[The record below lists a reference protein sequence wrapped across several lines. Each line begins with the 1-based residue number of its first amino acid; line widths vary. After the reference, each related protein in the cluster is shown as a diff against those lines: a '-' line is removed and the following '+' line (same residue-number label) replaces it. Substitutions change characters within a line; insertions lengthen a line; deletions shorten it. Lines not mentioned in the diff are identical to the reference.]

1 MRFYDWIGTS
11 IFLVLFSFYI
21 PKCKSKKKDELLRH
35 IFSFTLIIRR
45 ICDISRSTASKGAKS
60 DHVVYGQ
67 SELESHDE
75 TIVLDQNSIIMG
87 YTGHECDVLPYTDTY
102 ESIKKIPIVTGETGY
117 TSPIIDQQSILIFND
132 VLLLGDKMQHTLI
145 NPNQLRHFGLILKD
159 YNYAKDEIMRIE
171 VEDGELVIPLQSN
184 GTVIYFDT

>member
-1 MRFYDWIGTS
+1 M
-11 IFLVLFSFYI
+11 
-21 PKCKSKKKDELLRH
+21 
-35 IFSFTLIIRR
+35 
-45 ICDISRSTASKGAKS
+45 KS
-60 DHVVYGQ
+60 DQVVTGQ
-67 SELESHDE
+67 SELDSHADN
-75 TIVLDQNSIIMG
+75 IALGKNSIIMG